1 VVDHLSLSEGEQ
13 RRPQPTLAHERGE
26 RAERISLSEGEQRR
40 PLPRHKTL
48 ALLVGRVTT
57 IKLGYWAALTLIE
70 LALPRVLDRGFT
82 ERFPLSL
89 ALAAV
94 TTLVALAWARWQAR
108 VIDRRA
114 GGIERGL
121 ATIATTFAA
130 ASVVASPASLPLLLV
145 ERARSLEGCAPG
157 VSCHLEAIL
166 LWVAL
171 FAVGFVLIPAVFAFS
186 LRSGTKLG
194 WTAT

>member
-1 VVDHLSLSEGEQ
+1 MVDELSLSEGE
-13 RRPQPTLAHERGE
+13 
-26 RAERISLSEGEQRR
+26 RR

-48 ALLVGRVTT
+48 ALLVGRITT
-57 IKLGYWAALTLIE
+57 IKLAYWAALTLIE
-70 LALPRVLDRGFT
+70 LALPRFLDRPFD
-82 ERFPLSL
+82 ERFPFSV

-94 TTLVALAWARWQAR
+94 TTLLALVWARWQAR

-114 GGIERGL
+114 GGIERGV

-130 ASVVASPASLPLLLV
+130 ASVVASPGSLPLLLV
-145 ERARSLEGCAPG
+145 ERARSLEGCAAG
-157 VSCHLEAIL
+157 MSCHLEAIT

-186 LRSGTKLG
+186 LRSSH
-194 WTAT
+194 

>member
-1 VVDHLSLSEGEQ
+1 MVDHVSLGE
-13 RRPQPTLAHERGE
+13 
-26 RAERISLSEGEQRR
+26 AEQQR
-40 PLPRHKTL
+40 PLPRQKTL

-57 IKLGYWAALTLIE
+57 IKLAYWAALTVIE
-70 LALPRVLDRGFT
+70 LVLPRFLDLPFT
-82 ERFPLSL
+82 ERFPFSI

-94 TTLVALAWARWQAR
+94 TTVLALAWARWQAR

-114 GGIERGL
+114 GGIERGF
-121 ATIATTFAA
+121 ATIATTFVA
-130 ASVVASPASLPLLLV
+130 ASVVASPASLPLLLI

-171 FAVGFVLIPAVFAFS
+171 FAVGFVLIPAVFAIS
-186 LRSGTKLG
+186 LRNTR
-194 WTAT
+194 

>member
-1 VVDHLSLSEGEQ
+1 MVDEL
-13 RRPQPTLAHERGE
+13 
-26 RAERISLSEGEQRR
+26 SLSEGEQRR
-40 PLPRHKTL
+40 PLPRQKTL

-70 LALPRVLDRGFT
+70 LALPRLLDRGFT
-82 ERFPLSL
+82 ERFPLS
-89 ALAAV
+89 
-94 TTLVALAWARWQAR
+94 VALASVTTAVALGWARWQAR

-114 GGIERGL
+114 GGIERGF

-130 ASVVASPASLPLLLV
+130 ASVVASPASLPLLLI

-166 LWVAL
+166 LWVGL
-171 FAVGFVLIPAVFAFS
+171 FAVGFVLISAVFALS
-186 LRSGTKLG
+186 LRG
-194 WTAT
+194 AH

>member
-1 VVDHLSLSEGEQ
+1 MVDQLSLSKAEQ
-13 RRPQPTLAHERGE
+13 Q
-26 RAERISLSEGEQRR
+26 R

-48 ALLVGRVTT
+48 TLLVGRITT
-57 IKLGYWAALTLIE
+57 IKLAYWAVLTVIE
-70 LALPRVLDRGFT
+70 LVLPRFLDRPFD
-82 ERFPLSL
+82 ERFPFSL

-94 TTLVALAWARWQAR
+94 TTVLALAWARWQAR

-114 GGIERGL
+114 GGIERGA

-130 ASVVASPASLPLLLV
+130 ASVVASPGSLPLLIV

-157 VSCHLEAIL
+157 ISCHLEAIT

-186 LRSGTKLG
+186 LRTSH
-194 WTAT
+194 

>member
-1 VVDHLSLSEGEQ
+1 MVDHVSLGE
-13 RRPQPTLAHERGE
+13 
-26 RAERISLSEGEQRR
+26 AEQQR
-40 PLPRHKTL
+40 PLPRQKTL
-48 ALLVGRVTT
+48 ALLVGRITT
-57 IKLGYWAALTLIE
+57 IKLAYWAALTAIE
-70 LALPRVLDRGFT
+70 LVLPRFLDRPFT
-82 ERFPLSL
+82 ERFPFSI

-94 TTLVALAWARWQAR
+94 TTVLALAWARWQAR

-114 GGIERGL
+114 GGIERGF

-130 ASVVASPASLPLLLV
+130 ASVVASPASLPLLLI
-145 ERARSLEGCAPG
+145 ERARSLEECAPG

-186 LRSGTKLG
+186 LRNTH
-194 WTAT
+194 

>member
-1 VVDHLSLSEGEQ
+1 VVDHVSLREPEQ
-13 RRPQPTLAHERGE
+13 Q
-26 RAERISLSEGEQRR
+26 R
-40 PLPRHKTL
+40 PLPRQKTL
-48 ALLVGRVTT
+48 ALLVGRITT
-57 IKLGYWAALTLIE
+57 IKLAYWAALTLIE
-70 LALPRVLDRGFT
+70 LALPRFVDQPFMV
-82 ERFPLSL
+82 RFPFSI

-94 TTLVALAWARWQAR
+94 TTVLALAWARWQAR

-114 GGIERGL
+114 GGIERGF

-130 ASVVASPASLPLLLV
+130 ASVVASPGSLPLLLI

-171 FAVGFVLIPAVFAFS
+171 FAVGFVLIPAVFALS
-186 LRSGTKLG
+186 LRR
-194 WTAT
+194 AH

>member
-1 VVDHLSLSEGEQ
+1 MVDQLSLSEGDQ
-13 RRPQPTLAHERGE
+13 Q
-26 RAERISLSEGEQRR
+26 R
-40 PLPRHKTL
+40 PLPRQKTL
-48 ALLVGRVTT
+48 ALLVGRITT
-57 IKLGYWAALTLIE
+57 IKLAYWAALTLVE

-94 TTLVALAWARWQAR
+94 ITAITLAWARWQAR

-114 GGIERGL
+114 GGIERGV
-121 ATIATTFAA
+121 ATVATTFVA
-130 ASVVASPASLPLLLV
+130 ASVVASPASLPLLLI

-186 LRSGTKLG
+186 LRSSH
-194 WTAT
+194 